1 MNRYDLEA
9 RIAAITATES
19 KWLESAKILLESV
32 LKALPADHPAVTKAR
47 EEVARR
53 QDKLEAIK
61 DGTLFWQQPWLLD

>member
-9 RIAAITATES
+9 RIAAITATEN
-19 KWLESAKILLESV
+19 KWLEGAKILLESV
-32 LKALPADHPAVTKAR
+32 VKALPADHPAVTEAR
-47 EEVARR
+47 KEVARR